1 MCHGEGTKASAG
13 EWAAQHCGLDEPH
26 DEPDGHDDEPN
37 GDGCGD
43 GCWDGRRVLAALM
56 EREEEEVVESPPVKA
71 PAPEPPAAA
80 EPPRAGGV
88 AVTVAG
94 DSFAEAYASLQS
106 CRSSLNR
113 SEMKIPRC
121 VGYLRLLPK
130 ARSIVI
136 HDRDLSL
143 DAQND

>member
-1 MCHGEGTKASAG
+1 MERAPKRARGNGLHNIAAWMNPMTNPMAMMMNPMAMGAAMGAG
-13 EWAAQHCGLDEPH
+13 MVGGWPGQ
-26 DEPDGHDDEPN
+26 
-37 GDGCGD
+37 
-43 GCWDGRRVLAALM
+43 AALM
-56 EREEEEVVESPPVKA
+56 QPEEEVVESPPVKA

-80 EPPRAGGV
+80 EPPRGGV

-106 CRSSLNR
+106 CRSSLYR

-130 ARSIVI
+130 ARTIVI

>member
-1 MCHGEGTKASAG
+1 MTNPMAMMMNPMAMGAAMGAG
-13 EWAAQHCGLDEPH
+13 MVGGWPGQ
-26 DEPDGHDDEPN
+26 
-37 GDGCGD
+37 
-43 GCWDGRRVLAALM
+43 AALM
-56 EREEEEVVESPPVKA
+56 QPEEEEVVESPPVKA